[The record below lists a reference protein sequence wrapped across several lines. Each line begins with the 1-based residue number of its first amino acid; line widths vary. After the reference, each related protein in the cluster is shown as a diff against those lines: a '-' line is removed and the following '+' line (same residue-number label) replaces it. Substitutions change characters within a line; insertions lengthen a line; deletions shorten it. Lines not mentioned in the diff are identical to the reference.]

1 MDLKIVNFSNNVC
14 CMSTISIV
22 SGGFDPIHS
31 GHINYL
37 NSAKSLAQKLIVGI
51 NSNEWLVAKKG
62 KYFLPFEERKIIIEN
77 LKSVDMVLNFEDD
90 EVGSAK
96 NLIKKIRVMFPESTL
111 IFCNGGDRTSVNI
124 PEMDLVDDKLQFSFG
139 VGGANKQN
147 SSSWILSRWKSN

>member
-1 MDLKIVNFSNNVC
+1 
-14 CMSTISIV
+14 MSTISIV